1 MYKIFFHLL
10 GIAILEIIFYFFYI
24 GPFEHNVFVNSFSR
38 SIGGLIER
46 IDSTHENPNIFLN
59 ISFFEKDDSFMN
71 DLKNEAE
78 QSDKDRIEYNNNLY
92 LATVSIWFYC
102 LICMIFTILF
112 YHLIKY
118 FIKKYK
124 SNLHQNIELVEL
136 TNEQNDTNSIENI
149 ENIENVPNEKKNLV
163 IKLLKYFFFGCLI
176 LLFEYV
182 FFQYSVLKYH
192 IITDKQ
198 IQYLVYQQM
207 NNFVLNYYIINQ

>member
-46 IDSTHENPNIFLN
+46 IDSNHENPNFFLN
-59 ISFFEKDDSFMN
+59 ISSFSKDDSFMN
-71 DLKNEAE
+71 ELKIEAE
-78 QSDKDRIEYNNNLY
+78 QSNKERIEYNNNLY
-92 LATVSIWFYC
+92 LATISIWFYC
-102 LICMIFTILF
+102 LLFMISIILL

-118 FIKKYK
+118 FIRKHKK
-124 SNLHQNIELVEL
+124 NLLQNIELVEL
-136 TNEQNDTNSIENI
+136 THETIDNTEDLESIENKPT
-149 ENIENVPNEKKNLV
+149 ENKSLI
-163 IKLLKYFFFGCLI
+163 IKLLKYLFFGCLI

-182 FFQYSVLKYH
+182 FFQYSVLNYH

-198 IQYLVYQQM
+198 IQYLVYEQF
-207 NNFVLNYYIINQ
+207 NKFILNYNIIN